1 MKKIFTTKTSIQS
14 SNSTHSYPIIRL
26 PREMKTLAGKIV
38 SIYETECEGE
48 QAFFVVTQVDK
59 LVDKSQETSIESRF
73 ISIESKI
80 DELNNFLLKN
90 NDDNP
95 YELSK
100 NSWKYLTLSTIG
112 DRRGAKLLV
121 RGRLSIRIEA
131 CQKKIQAHYIPTSYA
146 LTAAPLRTLLGAI
159 VRSPICQIGKKRAAA
174 AKISKS

>member
-1 MKKIFTTKTSIQS
+1 MQFVYNFIQPEAETNLESHLSALKSSIDFVNTKI
-14 SNSTHSYPIIRL
+14 
-26 PREMKTLAGKIV
+26 
-38 SIYETECEGE
+38 
-48 QAFFVVTQVDK
+48 
-59 LVDKSQETSIESRF
+59 
-73 ISIESKI
+73 
-80 DELNNFLLKN
+80 ELNNFLLKN